1 MKRRSIRQEMCLLN
15 LADPNCT
22 ASSFFQ
28 SKTLEALQR
37 KGLAVKHENE
47 MMFRWEITDSGK
59 QYLREAIQ

>member
-1 MKRRSIRQEMCLLN
+1 MGKLSARQELCLLY
-15 LADPNCT
+15 LANPNCT
-22 ASSFFQ
+22 ASRFFQ